1 MNTILRFDFANVVWG
16 AEISLAFG
24 EMTRKEKV
32 MVKAFWSY
40 GQNRETAAIMSLTAV
55 ISSFSFPCRIMT
67 VENYLGKENLGYHL
81 LGPRYDTI
89 KQYYAVN
96 TPERYM
102 HGDSFLQHLR
112 RETGKHIRNKRELEI
127 IPDSLY
133 FMPMNQSIQKDVYEY
148 GFEHEINELLE
159 HCKDYYDYLFVN
171 LEANKNISTKTI
183 LDIAEDVVV
192 CMPAS
197 MDLLEEFC
205 EQYRSLLHKVT
216 FAFCG
221 ESNVQFMRRVRKRF
235 GDHLVQGMVFS
246 LTPSAKQAIE
256 NGKVIEYLSLHFHD
270 TKEQPEYSFI
280 RKLKHFAFHM
290 LHTESTGNLTQNA
303 ELRRLLKRR
312 FQDLNYDE
320 LEGNEYIREMQKI
333 RQAKVSENRS
343 EAESSVASRAGTNP
357 SKANQSGTNQSAA
370 NQSGTN
376 QSAANRSAGN
386 RQAKNPTKEAKRRV
400 IT

>member
-1 MNTILRFDFANVVWG
+1 
-16 AEISLAFG
+16 
-24 EMTRKEKV
+24 

-55 ISSFSFPCRIMT
+55 ISSFCFPCRIMT

-81 LGPRYDTI
+81 LGPRYDSI

-112 RETGKHIRNKRELEI
+112 RETGKHIRYKRGLEI

-133 FMPMNQSIQKDVYEY
+133 FIPMNQSIQKDVYEY
-148 GFEHEINELLE
+148 GFEHEIHELLE
-159 HCKDYYDYLFVN
+159 HCKDHYDYLFVN

-197 MDLLEEFC
+197 MDLLEVFC

-221 ESNVQFMRRVRKRF
+221 ESNTQFMRRVKKRF
-235 GDHLVQGMVFS
+235 GDHTVQGMLFA
-246 LTPSAKQAIE
+246 LTPLAKQAIE

-270 TKEQPEYSFI
+270 DKEESEYSFI

-290 LHTESTGNLTQNA
+290 LHTDSPGNVTQHS

-333 RQAKVSENRS
+333 RQVKVSESRS
-343 EAESSVASRAGTNP
+343 DGEG
-357 SKANQSGTNQSAA
+357 
-370 NQSGTN
+370 
-376 QSAANRSAGN
+376 
-386 RQAKNPTKEAKRRV
+386 AKRERSKV
-400 IT
+400 DRPAEQGEGKTQVKKATGTTKRKCNG